1 MYVQKTKWRISES
14 VCRVLLGLNR
24 FLVMDKLEELYSLV
38 FSSSC
43 FKEAYQKRIFDT
55 LGDLNPHQSQSTI
68 DIDLDNSLLVMLT
81 AIQKLFQGL
90 KTVHCPYLRSIAD
103 DLVEE
108 KLLVD
113 KLLDCLGHRN
123 QHVVFSASKA
133 IVMVLQMLSEQMIK
147 VKWFDSLINFICF
160 WKESEHPWRKLY
172 IMELIRKVLQDS
184 RNTVNQK
191 IEDENFQQVE
201 NQACCREHGQDV
213 VYSCIP
219 GSKLAK
225 LFLRHFNFQHIL
237 FAFIPFVTRP
247 NGLYSFMKSYHH
259 VGALEDFATLQACLR
274 FEKAIHD
281 QEKVKKDPI
290 SGIKECNLIAF
301 LNCLVEIAKCL
312 HSKSLLSSLHS
323 ESTENHYSMVT
334 ESADESIGK
343 TQPED
348 GNHLQITSTTTQ
360 LGTIVSTL
368 IQYLHYPRLSSVIF
382 KKILE
387 VLNQVIIIPS
397 STLSNQKGGC
407 TDFTKMIRT
416 ASVSYLSV
424 VECCL
429 LDKVPKCLGRTG
441 FCGTEINSSG
451 PSITLDTQRECIDL
465 VALRKAGLILIKSA
479 YIVLKMAQNQEGK
492 NKMFC
497 FSSILLKNNNTSY
510 SLPLYLGVCS
520 KEN

>member
-1 MYVQKTKWRISES
+1 
-14 VCRVLLGLNR
+14 
-24 FLVMDKLEELYSLV
+24 MDKLEELYGLV

-43 FKEAYQKRIFDT
+43 FKEAYQKRSFDT
-55 LGDLNPHQSQSTI
+55 LGDLNLPHESLSTV
-68 DIDLDNSLLVMLT
+68 DNDLENSLLVMLT
-81 AIQKLFQGL
+81 VIQKLFQGL

-133 IVMVLQMLSEQMIK
+133 IVIVLQMLSEQMIK

-160 WKESEHPWRKLY
+160 GKESEHPWRKLY
-172 IMELIRKVLQDS
+172 IMELIRKVLKDS
-184 RNTVNQK
+184 RNTVNQR
-191 IEDENFQQVE
+191 IEDENDQQVE
-201 NQACCREHGQDV
+201 NQACCCEHGQDV

-225 LFLRHFNFQHIL
+225 LFLKHFNFQHIL

-259 VGALEDFATLQACLR
+259 VGALEDFVTLQACLR

-312 HSKSLLSSLHS
+312 HSKCLLSFLCP
-323 ESTENHYSMVT
+323 ESTENHSSMLI
-334 ESADESIGK
+334 ESGDDESRGK
-343 TQPED
+343 TQPE
-348 GNHLQITSTTTQ
+348 GGRHLQITSITTQ

-368 IQYLHYPRLSSVIF
+368 TQYLHYPRLSSVIF

-387 VLNQVIIIPS
+387 VLNQVIIIAS
-397 STLSNQKGGC
+397 STLSSQKGGC
-407 TDFTKMIRT
+407 THFTKMIRAT
-416 ASVSYLSV
+416 SVSYLSV

-441 FCGTEINSSG
+441 FCGTEINSSD
-451 PSITLDTQRECIDL
+451 PSIALETQRECIDL

-492 NKMFC
+492 NKMF
-497 FSSILLKNNNTSY
+497 
-510 SLPLYLGVCS
+510 
-520 KEN
+520 

>member
-1 MYVQKTKWRISES
+1 MILSAVHRNKVIDAMYVQKTKWRISGS

-68 DIDLDNSLLVMLT
+68 DIALDNSLLVMLT
-81 AIQKLFQGL
+81 VIQKLFQGL
-90 KTVHCPYLRSIAD
+90 KTVHCPYLRSIAY
-103 DLVEE
+103 DLVEQ

-113 KLLDCLGHRN
+113 KLLDCLGQRN

-133 IVMVLQMLSEQMIK
+133 IVIVLQMLSEQMIK
-147 VKWFDSLINFICF
+147 VKWFDSLMNFICF
-160 WKESEHPWRKLY
+160 GKESEHPWRKLY
-172 IMELIRKVLQDS
+172 IMELIRKVLKDS

-191 IEDENFQQVE
+191 IEVE
-201 NQACCREHGQDV
+201 NQACCCEHGQDV

-225 LFLRHFNFQHIL
+225 LLLRHFNFQHIL

-259 VGALEDFATLQACLR
+259 VGTLDDFATLQACLR

-312 HSKSLLSSLHS
+312 HSKSLLSSLHP

-334 ESADESIGK
+334 ESGDESIGK
-343 TQPED
+343 TQCE
-348 GNHLQITSTTTQ
+348 GRNHLQITGTTTQ
-360 LGTIVSTL
+360 LGTVVSTL
-368 IQYLHYPRLSSVIF
+368 IQYLHYPRLSSLIF

-397 STLSNQKGGC
+397 CTLSSQKGGC
-407 TDFTKMIRT
+407 IDFTKMIRT

-451 PSITLDTQRECIDL
+451 PSITLDAQRQCIDL

-492 NKMFC
+492 NTMF
-497 FSSILLKNNNTSY
+497 
-510 SLPLYLGVCS
+510 
-520 KEN
+520 